1 MHSIFFL
8 ASLVL
13 SVISLTRA
21 APASSDSREPARTNP
36 ATLVNLRVEGANSTI
51 FEAPIITRGHNIT
64 TASGGTHHCD
74 GTNLDANASP
84 GATCTSALD
93 DAAKLVKFG
102 YDGTFDIEFDDFFIT
117 RIASSAETNTQFWG
131 LLLDYEF
138 TPVGG
143 CQQEVKT
150 GQSILWA
157 FDAFNKAFFLKLA
170 ALSHTT
176 KVGKPFT
183 VTVTDGTS
191 RVPIAGATVN
201 VSGKGGESVI
211 SDENGVASIVFE
223 YAGVYKLKAER
234 SDSIRSNMVDV
245 VVI

>member
-1 MHSIFFL
+1 MHSISFL

-13 SVISLTRA
+13 AVISVTRA
-21 APASSDSREPARTNP
+21 VPASSDSRTNP
-36 ATLVNLRVEGANSTI
+36 LTPVNLRIEGANSTI
-51 FEAPIITRGHNIT
+51 FEAPILTRGHNIT

-74 GTNLDANASP
+74 GTNLNANAVP

-93 DAAKLVKFG
+93 DAAKLAKFN
-102 YDGTFDIEFDDFFIT
+102 YDGTFDTEFDDFFIT
-117 RIASSAETNTQFWG
+117 KIASSAETSTQFWG
-131 LLLDYEF
+131 LLLDYQF

-157 FDAFNKAFFLKLA
+157 FDAFSKTFFLKLA
-170 ALSHTT
+170 AVSHTT
-176 KVGKPFT
+176 KVGKPFL

-191 RVPIAGATVN
+191 GVPISGATVN
-201 VSGKGGESVI
+201 VFGKGSESVV
-211 SDENGVASIVFE
+211 SDENGVASIVFKH
-223 YAGVYKLKAER
+223 AGVYKLKAER

-245 VVI
+245 IVI